1 MKRKLILGAVF
12 AALMSASVSAAEA
25 KHMELD
31 YSEIENSGVIV
42 YNNIDYMPVRAVAE
56 AMGLK
61 VEWQGEA
68 KTVIIS
74 NGGPLYITFSIGVN
88 GYTFTKTAPVAYD
101 GEPIL
106 ENGVTYIPVDTFESL
121 LGYDIVETETAYNII
136 TIYNEEEQPGASA
149 ETAVG
154 EGVVFSVSE
163 NEIVINDSERGEVVL
178 IISEETAITDSD
190 GNPLDSEA
198 LAEGTK
204 ITVEY
209 GEEMTVS
216 LPPENNPVS
225 IVVTE

>member
-1 MKRKLILGAVF
+1 MKRKLILTTLF
-12 AALMSASVSAAEA
+12 AALMSAGVYAAEA

-42 YNNIDYMPVRAVAE
+42 YKDMNYMPVRTVAE
-56 AMGLK
+56 AMGLS
-61 VEWQGEA
+61 VEWQGET

-74 NGGPLYITFSIGVN
+74 NGGPLYITFSIGTN
-88 GYTFTKTAPVAYD
+88 GYTFAKTAPVAYE
-101 GEPIL
+101 GEPVL
-106 ENGVTYIPVDTFESL
+106 EGGVTYIPVDTFESL
-121 LGYDIVETETAYNII
+121 MGYDIVETETAYNII

-154 EGVVFSVSE
+154 EGFIASVSE

-178 IISEETAITDSD
+178 IISEETAITDGD
-190 GNPLDSEA
+190 GNPLGSEA
-198 LAEGTK
+198 LTEGTK

-209 GEEMTVS
+209 GEEMTLS

>member
-1 MKRKLILGAVF
+1 MKRKLILVAIF
-12 AALMSASVSAAEA
+12 AALMSAGVSAAEA

-42 YNNIDYMPVRAVAE
+42 YNDMDYMPVRAVAE
-56 AMGLK
+56 AMGLS
-61 VEWQGEA
+61 VEWQGDT

-74 NGGPLYITFSIGVN
+74 NGGPLYITFSIGTN
-88 GYTFTKTAPVAYD
+88 GYTFAKTAPVAYE

-106 ENGVTYIPVDTFESL
+106 EGGVTYIPVNTFESL
-121 LGYDIVETETAYNII
+121 MGYDIVKTETAYNII
-136 TIYNEEEQPGASA
+136 TIYNEEEQPAASA
-149 ETAVG
+149 GTAVG
-154 EGVVFSVSE
+154 EGVVSSVSE

-178 IISEETAITDSD
+178 IINEETAITDSD
-190 GNPLDSEA
+190 GNPLNSDA
-198 LAEGTK
+198 LTEGTK

-209 GEEMTVS
+209 GEEMTLS